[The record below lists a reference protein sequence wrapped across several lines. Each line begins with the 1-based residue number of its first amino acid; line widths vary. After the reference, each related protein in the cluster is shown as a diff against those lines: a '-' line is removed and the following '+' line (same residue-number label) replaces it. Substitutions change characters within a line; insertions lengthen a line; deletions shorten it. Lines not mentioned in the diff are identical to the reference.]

1 MTDHL
6 LFLIVGLGAGAAYAA
21 LAMALV
27 TTYRGTGVINI
38 AQGAMAMWAAFVY
51 DELRRQGDLV
61 LPVGRIDLGG
71 GLPAWPALLTGVAV
85 AAALGLVLHVAVFRP
100 LRSAPPLAKV
110 VASVGVAITLQA
122 LVVLRFGT
130 GRRAVPPALPDDP
143 VRLGSLSFSED
154 RIWFAGRRR
163 RASPCCCGRTG
174 ATPGPA
180 WPPGRRPSRSAARS
194 CSAGRPTG
202 WRPPP
207 GCWPPWS
214 AARSPCWWRRPS
226 GSTP

>member
-21 LAMALV
+21 IGMAVV

-61 LPVGRIDLGG
+61 LPVGRVDLGD
-71 GLPAWPALLTGVAV
+71 GLATWPALAAGVAAV
-85 AAALGLVLHVAVFRP
+85 AVLGLLLHLVVFRP

-110 VASVGVAITLQA
+110 VASVGAAITLQA

-130 GRRAVPPALPDDP
+130 GRRAVPPALP
-143 VRLGSLSFSED
+143 
-154 RIWFAGRRR
+154 
-163 RASPCCCGRTG
+163 
-174 ATPGPA
+174 
-180 WPPGRRPSRSAARS
+180 PSRSGAPS
-194 CSAGRPTG
+194 CSATHPTG
-202 WRPPP
+202 SRRPP
-207 GCWPPWS
+207 GCCPPWS
-214 AARSPCWWRRPS
+214 AAPSPSSCRHRW
-226 GSTP
+226 GSSPRAGR